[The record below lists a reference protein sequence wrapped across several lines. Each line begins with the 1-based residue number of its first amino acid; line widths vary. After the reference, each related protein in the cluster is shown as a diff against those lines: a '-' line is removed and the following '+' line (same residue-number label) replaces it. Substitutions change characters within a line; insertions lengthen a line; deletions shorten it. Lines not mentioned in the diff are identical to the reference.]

1 MLVWRQREAI
11 FILYWVLHSHTC
23 ADVSIVIQ
31 YLLDVAF
38 NVEWQVEEK
47 LETLQDV
54 ECIACRVSF
63 VFPTQDLLEKSICCI
78 TRSCEKDGER
88 QRVSERERGRRK

>member
-11 FILYWVLHSHTC
+11 LILHWVLKSHTC
-23 ADVSIVIQ
+23 AGASTVIQ

-47 LETLQDV
+47 LETLQDI
-54 ECIACRVSF
+54 ECIACGVSF
-63 VFPTQDLLEKSICCI
+63 VFPTQDLLEKSIRCI